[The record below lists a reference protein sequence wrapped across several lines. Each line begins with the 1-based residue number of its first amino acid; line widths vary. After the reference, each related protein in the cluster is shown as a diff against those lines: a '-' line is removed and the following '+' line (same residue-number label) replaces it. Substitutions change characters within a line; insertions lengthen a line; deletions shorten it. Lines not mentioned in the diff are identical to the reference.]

1 MISSEEAF
9 ISRKLKRSVS
19 VILAV
24 ALLISTLGLTGVFA
38 YPSYEYGYE
47 YEYGYDYSYDYSYG
61 YEYYEEYRM
70 HGVTTASVLNIRS
83 GPGTDYGI
91 LGQFRRGTYV
101 EVLEVQPGWVRI
113 PFRYGYAY
121 LSTDFVVIRSGEIP
135 ERATTPT
142 EMGLAVVEFATRY
155 LGTPYRWGG
164 TTPAGF
170 DCSGFM
176 LYIFRHFGVTLN
188 RVAHD
193 QRRNGTPVARADLL
207 PGDLV
212 FFYPRAGATTV
223 SHVGLYVGGGYMIH
237 SPSTG
242 STVRFTTINS
252 SNRVSRFAGA
262 RRIFN
267 Y

>member
-1 MISSEEAF
+1 MISF
-9 ISRKLKRSVS
+9 KRGARRGASAVLVVVLLVS
-19 VILAV
+19 M
-24 ALLISTLGLTGVFA
+24 LGFMGVSA
-38 YPSYEYGYE
+38 YPGNEAPDG
-47 YEYGYDYSYDYSYG
+47 
-61 YEYYEEYRM
+61 M
-70 HGVTTASVLNIRS
+70 HGVTTASVLNVRS

-91 LGQFRRGTYV
+91 RGQLRRGTYV
-101 EVLEVQPGWVRI
+101 NVLAVLPGWVRI
-113 PFRYGYAY
+113 AHGDGTGY
-121 LSTDFVVIRSGEIP
+121 LSTDFVMVRTGPMPARSSDSYGT
-135 ERATTPT
+135 A
-142 EMGLAVVEFATRY
+142 AQVVEFAKRY

-176 LYIFRHFGVTLN
+176 WYIFRNFGVTLN

-193 QRRNGTPVARADLL
+193 QRRNGTPVARADVR

-223 SHVGLYVGGGYMIH
+223 SHVGLYVGNGYMIH

-242 STVRFTTINS
+242 NVVRFTSINS
-252 SNRVSRFAGA
+252 ANRVSRYAGA
-262 RRIFN
+262 RRIFW